1 MTIDMAPDHWQL
13 LGLSLLAS
21 CLALAAL
28 SDARHRRIP
37 NALVLV
43 TLLAGLLLNAFG
55 PQPFRQNDGLFAMYP
70 GALGLG
76 AGLMGA
82 MVALLLFLPFYALGV
97 LGAGDVKLF
106 AAVGAFAGPAG
117 SVNIALCVLL
127 AGGLLALARMVVARN
142 ARLVMRN
149 TLAALG
155 QMLPGSAGSFDAST
169 QTAWRMPYA
178 VAIAIGVMAYG
189 FWTLSGHDPILN
201 F

>member
-1 MTIDMAPDHWQL
+1 MTIDMDPRVWQV
-13 LGLSLLAS
+13 LGLGLLAS

-28 SDARHRRIP
+28 SDARHRRVP

-43 TLLAGLLLNAFG
+43 ALLTGLLLNAFG

-76 AGLMGA
+76 AGLLGA
-82 MVALLLFLPFYALGV
+82 LVALLVFLPFHALHV

-106 AAVGAFAGPAG
+106 AAVGAFAGPAA
-117 SVNIALCVLL
+117 SVNLALCVLL
-127 AGGLLALARMVVARN
+127 VGGVLALVRMAMVRN
-142 ARLVMRN
+142 SRLVMRN

-178 VAIAIGVMAYG
+178 VAIALGVAAYAAWL
-189 FWTLSGHDPILN
+189 FSGHDPILN